1 MNFKVVPGMCSVAC
15 FISAVSIRVLIILK
29 PNEFLYGSSLYV
41 DEIENK
47 LFYPF
52 LGTICWNLLPI
63 QSLFIC
69 HHNMITHGLEC
80 FCTSNHHLVRRRTL
94 AGLQTNVKNWFGWM
108 RNCVSTKFSLRILHQ
123 NVPQRITK
131 SMILVQQGVR
141 LRPIRNGRFLH
152 KKNKEKVRE
161 EEKEPENKAPSHIM

>member
-1 MNFKVVPGMCSVAC
+1 MLYVQCCMLYLCSVYSC
-15 FISAVSIRVLIILK
+15 INYTKPKRVPLWQFSISVKLKINCLIL
-29 PNEFLYGSSLYV
+29 FLARS
-41 DEIENK
+41 
-47 LFYPF
+47 
-52 LGTICWNLLPI
+52 LLPI

-94 AGLQTNVKNWFGWM
+94 AGLQTNMKNWFGWM

-123 NVPQRITK
+123 NVTQRITK

-152 KKNKEKVRE
+152 KKKKEKVRE
-161 EEKEPENKAPSHIM
+161 EEKESENKAHE